1 MVEQIVPTVLY
12 TDVRERGRMVKV
24 PSIQVKG
31 RTLIV
36 TGKWLKQAS
45 VYEEDIL
52 EGEPVDDPHH
62 FIQQLRESK
71 LKADIFAF
79 SQKMTEHKPKHS
91 YHFDWDNAAAIPIT
105 TYDDWFKNRTAMDVR
120 QNVRRAAKKGVV
132 ARSVPFDDQLV
143 EGIVQ
148 VFNEDPIRQ
157 GRAFWHYGKDF
168 QTVKKETSHC
178 VERSEFIGAY
188 LGDELIGFIKLLYA
202 DKIAGIVINVSKH
215 KYFEKRAPNALI
227 AKAVEICAQKGMSY
241 LTYAKYA
248 YGKKGKSSLAD
259 FKRHNGFEQIEFPRY
274 YVPLTLNGRIAV
286 NLRLYRGL
294 QEILPERVQLMV
306 IQARTKLYKKVL
318 LPLKLARKA
327 KEKQTVSK
335 VSAT

>member
-1 MVEQIVPTVLY
+1 MVEQIIPNVLY
-12 TDVRERGRMVKV
+12 TDVRERGRMIKV

-31 RTLIV
+31 RTLII

-45 VYEEDIL
+45 VYEEEIL
-52 EGEPVDDPHH
+52 EGEPVDDPNH
-62 FIQQLRESK
+62 FIQRIREAN
-71 LKADIFAF
+71 LKADVFTFA
-79 SQKMTEHKPKHS
+79 QKVTDHEPKFS

-132 ARSVPFDDQLV
+132 ARSVPFDDQFV

-168 QTVKKETSHC
+168 QTVKRETSHC
-178 VERSEFIGAY
+178 LKRSEFIGAY
-188 LGDELIGFIKLLYA
+188 LGDELIGFIKLLYT

-227 AKAVEICAQKGMSY
+227 AKAVEICQQRGMSY

-248 YGKKGKSSLAD
+248 YGKKAKSSLAD
-259 FKRHNGFEQIEFPRY
+259 FKRHNGFEPIEFPRY
-274 YVPLTLNGRIAV
+274 YVPLTLKGQMAV
-286 NLRLYRGL
+286 KLGLYRGL

-318 LPLKLARKA
+318 LPLKLSRKA
-327 KEKQTVSK
+327 KEKQAVSK
-335 VSAT
+335 AGTT